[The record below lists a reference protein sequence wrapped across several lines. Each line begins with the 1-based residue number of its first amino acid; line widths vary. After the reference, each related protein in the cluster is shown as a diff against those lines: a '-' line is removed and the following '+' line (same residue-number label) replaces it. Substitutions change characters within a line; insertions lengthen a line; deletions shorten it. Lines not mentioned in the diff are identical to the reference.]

1 MVEFNNEKI
10 PTYKLIVHCLQV
22 LFSLTIWCLE
32 IVVFKY
38 GEVNGRMGWT
48 FGVVS
53 RTFQRNPSP
62 PFFFFLPR
70 AMSRPNLLTQSHLRS
85 ASFLSQ
91 VGSTW

>member
-10 PTYKLIVHCLQV
+10 PLYKLIIHCLQL

-32 IVVFKY
+32 IVVFKS

-53 RTFQRNPSP
+53 QEPPSP
-62 PFFFFLPR
+62 LSCHLS
-70 AMSRPNLLTQSHLRS
+70 ADLLIQSHACS

-91 VGSTW
+91 VGFTS

>member
-1 MVEFNNEKI
+1 MGEFNNEKI
-10 PTYKLIVHCLQV
+10 PLYKLIVHCLQV

-53 RTFQRNPSP
+53 RTHSRERHREIKNWANPNP
-62 PFFFFLPR
+62 
-70 AMSRPNLLTQSHLRS
+70 TLRS
-85 ASFLSQ
+85 ASFLSR

>member
-10 PTYKLIVHCLQV
+10 PLYKLIVHCVQL

-32 IVVFKY
+32 IVVFKN

-53 RTFQRNPSP
+53 RLISP
-62 PFFFFLPR
+62 RKNHHTNSPF
-70 AMSRPNLLTQSHLRS
+70 S
-85 ASFLSQ
+85 ASFCAKQ
-91 VGSTW
+91 PTC